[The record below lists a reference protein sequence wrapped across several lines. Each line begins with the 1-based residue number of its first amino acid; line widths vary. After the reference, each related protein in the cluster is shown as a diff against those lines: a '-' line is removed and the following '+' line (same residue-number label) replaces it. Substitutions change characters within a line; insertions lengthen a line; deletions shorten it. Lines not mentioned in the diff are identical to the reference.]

1 MHARVQ
7 AAAIT
12 CIKAWKQRPVSTYQ
26 LLQACQLCFEGM
38 QGQPYKFA
46 NLHLYMCCCLQMVV
60 EDGCFSAA
68 LMESNIVS
76 VSDMV
81 SETSERLEFRDA
93 VVKMSIGEVLLG
105 ASGMYKGCPG

>member
-1 MHARVQ
+1 
-7 AAAIT
+7 
-12 CIKAWKQRPVSTYQ
+12 
-26 LLQACQLCFEGM
+26 
-38 QGQPYKFA
+38 
-46 NLHLYMCCCLQMVV
+46 MVV

-105 ASGMYKGCPG
+105 ASGMYKGCVQGDLHDGHATRLHVALCGTPAGVSALAGNFIAEWK

>member
-1 MHARVQ
+1 MKRGSTGVEALISCCRHVSYVL
-7 AAAIT
+7 
-12 CIKAWKQRPVSTYQ
+12 KACKGGNKSLPFYNCV
-26 LLQACQLCFEGM
+26 
-38 QGQPYKFA
+38 
-46 NLHLYMCCCLQMVV
+46 CCCCPQMVV

-105 ASGMYKGCPG
+105 ASGMYKGCLW